1 MLCNFT
7 SVFEFLGG
15 LAIAFAGFKDFRV
28 LFVRYVHQ
36 LNPSLK
42 DEIAGIIRDA
52 NRTESA
58 VKEFKSNV
66 QGNEFVSSA
75 VKNALEN
82 ERRKQRKIKRF
93 FSQNSFKEQEHEI
106 FIMKSIFIKGCVLST
121 LFAFTFLILAGVE
134 NIQSSSFSNFLAFY
148 FTILFSLICIV
159 SLIYPFLNLNSRI
172 RQLTCGKYNDGE
184 SDNGVIW
191 SVVLIWFLV
200 FLLVALAISL
210 VIFFCNGGYVFSYPF
225 WILIPLSFLTSFLSV
240 ASLFYRYWYYL
251 RIKKFIIVRK
261 IRSYNRALKIAKSNL
276 REF

>member
-1 MLCNFT
+1 MLYNFT

-15 LAIAFAGFKDFRV
+15 LAIAFAVFKDFRV

-121 LFAFTFLILAGVE
+121 LFAFTFLILAGLE
-134 NIQSSSFSNFLAFY
+134 NIQSASFSNFLAFY

-210 VIFFCNGGYVFSYPF
+210 VIFFCYSDYIFTYPF
-225 WILIPLSFLTSFLSV
+225 
-240 ASLFYRYWYYL
+240 
-251 RIKKFIIVRK
+251 
-261 IRSYNRALKIAKSNL
+261 
-276 REF
+276 